1 MKVLDSE
8 PWGWDLLEDGDI
20 LYLHAI
26 CSHSAVD
33 YSVIIV
39 LNEAE
44 RAAYEAKGRAYLNTL
59 AHDIHYS
66 APGVIGSQSPF
77 KPRNLKISDKNVAEK
92 IFNALMASA
101 KAASSSP

>member
-20 LYLHAI
+20 LYLNAN

-66 APGVIGSQSPF
+66 AQGVIGSQSPF
-77 KPRNLKISDKNVAEK
+77 KSRNLKIFDKDLAEK
-92 IFNALMASA
+92 IFNALRASA
-101 KAASSSP
+101 KAASSSQ

>member
-1 MKVLDSE
+1 MKVLDNE
-8 PWGWDLLEDGDI
+8 PWLWHLLEDGDI
-20 LYLHAI
+20 LYLDAT

-44 RAAYEAKGRAYLNTL
+44 RAAYEAKGRTYLNTL

-77 KPRNLKISDKNVAEK
+77 KSRNLKMSDKEVAEK

-101 KAASSSP
+101 KAASSST